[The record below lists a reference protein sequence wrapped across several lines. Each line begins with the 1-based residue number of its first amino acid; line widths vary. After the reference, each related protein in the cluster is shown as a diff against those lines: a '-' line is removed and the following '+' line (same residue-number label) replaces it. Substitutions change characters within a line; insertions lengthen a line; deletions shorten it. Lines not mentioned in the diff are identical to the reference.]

1 MFREK
6 ADQTGPSKHEASSL
20 STQESLSPENIPK
33 NQFQTKE
40 KSELCRKFMEFG
52 YCPYQR
58 NCKFAHGSHELKKNN
73 NLNSKY
79 KTKECGAFI
88 HDCQCRFGDRCNF
101 IHR

>member
-1 MFREK
+1 
-6 ADQTGPSKHEASSL
+6 
-20 STQESLSPENIPK
+20 
-33 NQFQTKE
+33 
-40 KSELCRKFMEFG
+40 MEFG

-79 KTKECGAFI
+79 KTKECGAFV

-101 IHR
+101 IHKDANDAKQKETA